1 MESRLR
7 YLNIWS
13 MKLETETYQFGVV
26 TNNNYNYSWG
36 PLLLYYKN
44 GITQRQTKKKE
55 TPKS

>member
-1 MESRLR
+1 
-7 YLNIWS
+7 